1 MTYIL
6 RPVGSL
12 FRPAPAP
19 AAPKPAP
26 APTPA
31 PTAPAKPAAPSAVR
45 FIEAARAFIGQP
57 YAWGGGHGSPMTKP
71 GPVDASGLVQQAAR
85 RAGIKLDG
93 TAAMQ
98 QTQGK
103 AVAMTELKPGDL
115 VFKGTPATHVGIY
128 AGNNQV
134 IAAFKPGK
142 PAGLTNVRYF
152 DNARRVFD
160 APQGGT
166 VSPAPAPAPATPATP
181 APAAPKGTYTVK
193 AGDSLYRIA
202 KTELQ
207 DGSRWQE
214 IYAMNP
220 HKLPNPNKLVP
231 GMVLKM
237 PPLEPTGGSASI
249 PANPYFNDDDF

>member
-1 MTYIL
+1 
-6 RPVGSL
+6 
-12 FRPAPAP
+12 
-19 AAPKPAP
+19 
-26 APTPA
+26 
-31 PTAPAKPAAPSAVR
+31 
-45 FIEAARAFIGQP
+45 
-57 YAWGGGHGSPMTKP
+57 
-71 GPVDASGLVQQAAR
+71 
-85 RAGIKLDG
+85 GIKLDG

-98 QTQGK
+98 QTQGTK
-103 AVAMTELKPGDL
+103 VAMTELKPGDL

-166 VSPAPAPAPATPATP
+166 VTPAPVTP

-202 KTELQ
+202 KAELN

-220 HKLPNPNKLVP
+220 HKLPNPNQLVP

-237 PPLEPTGGSASI
+237 PPLEPTGGAVSV
-249 PANPYFNDDDF
+249 PLNPYFNDDDF